1 MAAYKFASA
10 KRVVSFGWDE
20 STKYGDAI
28 FTCNF
33 QLEFTDGSI
42 EDVCLRGL
50 ASSPS
55 CRRAGRRPAAR
66 TYTCASDHLLALGRS

>member
-50 ASSPS
+50 ALHPAVGPDVGPQPG
-55 CRRAGRRPAAR
+55 RTRA
-66 TYTCASDHLLALGRS
+66 LLTIC